1 MTSIFIARQPIL
13 DIQRRTFGYEL
24 LHRDAP
30 RHTGGLPA
38 MGANRDDATR
48 AVIERAFLHWGMER
62 LLGDRFGFINANPEH
77 IHDGLH
83 RALPPES
90 IIFELHDHIGLP
102 PHLIEAVAQARAD
115 GYHFGIDNVAD
126 VGELVR
132 SSVLPFVSMVK
143 VDIDRATP
151 DGAEQIVQFV
161 RAVQPG
167 VYLIAERVARHD
179 QFELAADLG
188 FDLFQGY
195 FFAQPQLLERTARP
209 ANAAAAI
216 ALLAEIQ
223 RDDSSI
229 ERIEAL
235 VGSDPSLAYR
245 VLAVVNS
252 SAFGLDRQVESL
264 RHAIVL
270 LGLHQVRNLA
280 TLLTLS
286 KSGATNEEL
295 ITLGATRARLASML
309 IADRSLRS
317 SAFTVGLL
325 SVTDALYGTPIDTL
339 LDELPLAQ
347 PVRDALVHGSG
358 ELGAVLGVVKACERA
373 DIDTVMAFD
382 PDRLREINSAYAD
395 AAMWADSMRRQ
406 MDREFARS
414 GAPAAGRGR
423 LPRRRR
429 RTVN

>member
-13 DIQRRTFGYEL
+13 DLQRRTFGYEL
-24 LHRDAP
+24 LHREAP
-30 RHTGGLPA
+30 TGAGASPA
-38 MGANRDDATR
+38 MGRDRDAATR

-62 LLGDRFGFINANPEH
+62 LLGDRFGCINANPEH
-77 IHDGLH
+77 IADGLH
-83 RALPPES
+83 KALPPES
-90 IIFELHDHIGLP
+90 IIFELHDHVGLAP
-102 PHLIEAVAQARAD
+102 NLIDAVAQARGE
-115 GYHFGIDNVAD
+115 GYHFGIDNVTD
-126 VGELVR
+126 VDQLVR
-132 SSVLPFVSMVK
+132 SSLLPFVSMVK
-143 VDIDRATP
+143 VDLERTTP
-151 DGAEQIVQFV
+151 DAAERVVQFV

-195 FFAQPQLLERTARP
+195 FFAEPQLLEKSSRP

-216 ALLAEIQ
+216 ALLAAIQ

-229 ERIEAL
+229 ERVEEL
-235 VGSDPSLAYR
+235 VGSDPTLAYR
-245 VLAVVNS
+245 LLAIVNS

-280 TLLTLS
+280 ILLTLS
-286 KSGATNEEL
+286 NSGDNDQEL
-295 ITLGATRARLASML
+295 ITLGASRARLASL
-309 IADRSLRS
+309 LVPDRALRS

-325 SVTDALYGTPIDTL
+325 SVTDALYDTPMESL
-339 LDELPLAQ
+339 LDDLPLAA

-373 DIDTVMAFD
+373 DIDAVVAYA
-382 PDRLREINSAYAD
+382 PGRLNEVSSAYAE
-395 AAMWADSMRRQ
+395 AAQWADTLRRQ
-406 MDREFARS
+406 LAGVGARDGDA
-414 GAPAAGRGR
+414 GASRPGR
-423 LPRRRR
+423 LVWRRRKL
-429 RTVN
+429 N